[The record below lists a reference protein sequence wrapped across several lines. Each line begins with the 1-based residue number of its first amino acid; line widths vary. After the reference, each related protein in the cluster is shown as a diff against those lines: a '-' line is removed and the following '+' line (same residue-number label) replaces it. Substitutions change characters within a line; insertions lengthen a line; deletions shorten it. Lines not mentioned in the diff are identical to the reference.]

1 MFDDFE
7 LDAMAAAYAPPVDSV
22 DSVDFAAE
30 YAAAVG
36 ECVAGENAEIAAL
49 AGVPVPRPVLSSASV
64 DDLVARGVAVDG
76 DLPKDGRLRWWEIV
90 FWSESVADGWVD
102 RLRARPDVRAL
113 VICHDKDLKDA
124 STGELKK
131 SHFHCMAG
139 DSHGR
144 KWSRS
149 QALRFARSVFGLRA
163 GKDDGLVRPI
173 KSPSGYALYLTHS
186 NAPGKTQYP
195 RDAVMAF
202 GGADLDAVVGVVDSR
217 SAIVSEIYNWVD
229 EFRGEF
235 GALPSFAAVSRFA
248 QAVRPG
254 WARLLSTSAG
264 GRQIKGYLTSL
275 EYDLGLDCRGANTM
289 GVILDMIDA
298 EKSGVEVDP
307 AKLHSNRLERAGGRF

>member
-1 MFDDFE
+1 MDDFE
-7 LDAMAAAYAPPVDSV
+7 LDSMAAAYAPPVD
-22 DSVDFAAE
+22 DAPVDFAAE
-30 YAAAVG
+30 YARAVG
-36 ECVAGENAEIAAL
+36 ECAAGEDAEIAAL

-64 DDLVARGVAVDG
+64 DDLAARGVAVDG
-76 DLPKDGRLRWWEIV
+76 DMPRDGRLRWWEIV

-131 SHFHCMAG
+131 SHWHCMAG

-144 KWSRS
+144 KWSRA

-163 GKDDGLVRPI
+163 GSDDGLVRPI

-217 SAIVSEIYNWVD
+217 SAIVAEIYDWVD
-229 EFRGEF
+229 AFRSEF
-235 GALPSFAAVSRFA
+235 GALPSFAAVSRYA
-248 QAVRPG
+248 SAVRPG
-254 WARLLSTSAG
+254 WARLLSTSSG

-307 AKLHSNRLERAGGRF
+307 AKLHDNRIARAGGRF